1 MPSVEDGTHHRVGLA
16 VGYEPHAQQAGL
28 AVDQRHDPRKPL
40 THDGVAF
47 PVTHP
52 LAALHDSRPL
62 GDAPRDVGLGDLM
75 IVLRAGSTRVELHA
89 EHARGV
95 ATVTVSA
102 IQPATAVLAS
112 ADHSAGVVMIED
124 KIVLLPDVASF
135 LAAAR
140 NVELREATAA

>member
-1 MPSVEDGTHHRVGLA
+1 MRSSTLATAAEAVRAGFMASMERDGTGFKAEV
-16 VGYEPHAQQAGL
+16 VS
-28 AVDQRHDPRKPL
+28 
-40 THDGVAF
+40 T
-47 PVTHP
+47 
-52 LAALHDSRPL
+52 

-75 IVLRAGSTRVELHA
+75 IVLRAGSTRVALHA

-102 IQPATAVLAS
+102 IQPANAVLAS
-112 ADHSAGVVMIED
+112 ADHFAGVVMIED